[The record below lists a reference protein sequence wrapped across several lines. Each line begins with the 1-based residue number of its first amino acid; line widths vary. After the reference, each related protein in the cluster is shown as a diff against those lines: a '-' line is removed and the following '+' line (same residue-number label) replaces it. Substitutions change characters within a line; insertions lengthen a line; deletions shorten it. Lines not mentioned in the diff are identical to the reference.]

1 MNRTD
6 CPHGMVDT
14 CCENYDNCTLGHN
27 KDAEIKRINEQM
39 KTKEEIKNEILELY
53 GANEALRAIQNMIHA
68 HSMEKMKQMFALN
81 QMLKDMDDEE
91 KNGG

>member
-1 MNRTD
+1 
-6 CPHGMVDT
+6 
-14 CCENYDNCTLGHN
+14 
-27 KDAEIKRINEQM
+27 M

-68 HSMEKMKQMFALN
+68 HSMEQMKQMFALN